1 MLVEFTVGN
10 FRSFKE
16 NVTFS
21 MVAAKLAAKN
31 KEIDANN
38 VFRVD
43 EHLSLLTSA
52 AIYGANAS
60 GKSNLIAALRFMRSL
75 VINSS
80 KESQAEER
88 IPVENF
94 RLSTETE
101 NEPSF
106 FEVVFSLDSRRY
118 RYGFTVNTER
128 ILSEWL
134 FYVPTSR
141 EARLFER
148 DTEGIHPTATFKEA
162 RSGLAALT
170 RDNALF
176 LSVAAQFNG
185 EISQKII
192 GWFRGLTI
200 NSGLY
205 DRSRLSTI
213 QSFEQNRNWNEV
225 VEFIKGLDLGISNI
239 DIEKAPF
246 TYQRSPSGRE
256 IEPSGMMRTAIKTF
270 HHKYN
275 EEGVSIA
282 QEKFDLD
289 VHESDGTRKL
299 FSFAWPIINTL
310 KKGNILLVDELD
322 ARLHPLLTC
331 AIINLFNA
339 STTNPKHGQLIFTT
353 HDTNLLS
360 NKLFRRDQIWFTEK
374 DRRGAT
380 HLYSLAEFKVRN
392 DASFEKDYINGRY
405 GAVPFIGDLAHI
417 IGENGRE
424 QA

>member
-106 FEVVFSLDSRRY
+106 FEVVFFLDSRRY
-118 RYGFTVNTER
+118 RYGFTVTIAR
-128 ILSEWL
+128 VIDEWL
-134 FYVPTSR
+134 FHVPTTR

-148 DTEGIHPTATFKEA
+148 DVDGIRPSSTFKEA
-162 RSGLAALT
+162 RSGLVTLT

-176 LSVAAQFNG
+176 LSVLAQFNG

-192 GWFRGLTI
+192 GWFRSLLI
-200 NSGLY
+200 NSGLS
-205 DRSRLSTI
+205 DRSRSSSQT
-213 QSFEQNRNWNEV
+213 FEKNRTWDEV
-225 VEFIKGLDLGISNI
+225 VEFVKGLDLGISNI
-239 DIEKAPF
+239 DIEKVPV
-246 TYQRSPSGRE
+246 TYRQPGSGDE
-256 IEPSGMMRTAIKTF
+256 IESRTMTRTVIKTL
-270 HHKYN
+270 HHKY
-275 EEGVSIA
+275 
-282 QEKFDLD
+282 D
-289 VHESDGTRKL
+289 
-299 FSFAWPIINTL
+299 
-310 KKGNILLVDELD
+310 
-322 ARLHPLLTC
+322 
-331 AIINLFNA
+331 
-339 STTNPKHGQLIFTT
+339 
-353 HDTNLLS
+353 
-360 NKLFRRDQIWFTEK
+360 RDYT
-374 DRRGAT
+374 D
-380 HLYSLAEFKVRN
+380 
-392 DASFEKDYINGRY
+392 
-405 GAVPFIGDLAHI
+405 
-417 IGENGRE
+417 
-424 QA
+424 

>member
-21 MVAAKLAAKN
+21 MVAAKLTAKN

-38 VFRVD
+38 VFNVD
-43 EHLSLLTSA
+43 EHLNLLTSA

-60 GKSNLIAALRFMRSL
+60 GKSNLITALRFMRNL

-94 RLSTETE
+94 RLSTTTE
-101 NEPSF
+101 DEPSF
-106 FEVVFSLDSRRY
+106 FEIVFYLEHRRY
-118 RYGFTVNTER
+118 RYGFTVNKER
-128 ILSEWL
+128 IVEEWL

-148 DTEGIHPTATFKEA
+148 DLEGIRPTSTFKEA
-162 RSGLAALT
+162 RSGVAALT

-176 LSVAAQFNG
+176 LSVLAQFNG
-185 EISQKII
+185 EVAQKII
-192 GWFRGLTI
+192 GWFRNLTI
-200 NSGLY
+200 NSGLN
-205 DRSRLSTI
+205 DRSRLFTI
-213 QSFEQNRNWNEV
+213 RSFEKSQEWDEIV
-225 VEFIKGLDLGISNI
+225 KFVKGLDLGIS
-239 DIEKAPF
+239 DIEVERVPVPYRPPLIGFEAD
-246 TYQRSPSGRE
+246 T
-256 IEPSGMMRTAIKTF
+256 RTMTRTVVKTL
-270 HHKYN
+270 HPKYN
-275 EEGVSIA
+275 EEGMPITG
-282 QEKFDLD
+282 EMFDLAQ
-289 VHESDGTRKL
+289 HESDGTRKL
-299 FSFAWPIINTL
+299 FSFAWPIVNTL
-310 KKGNILLVDELD
+310 KNGKILIVDELD

-331 AIINLFNA
+331 AIINLFNSPA
-339 STTNPKHGQLIFTT
+339 TNPKHGQLIFTT

-360 NKLFRRDQIWFTEK
+360 DKLFRRDQIWFTEK

-405 GAVPFIGDLAHI
+405 GAIPFIGDLAHI

-424 QA
+424 

>member
-16 NVTFS
+16 NVTFR
-21 MVAAKLAAKN
+21 MVAAKLTAKN
-31 KEIDANN
+31 KELDANN
-38 VFRVD
+38 VFTVD
-43 EHLSLLTSA
+43 EHLNLLTSA

-60 GKSNLIAALRFMRSL
+60 GKSNLIAALRFMRNL

-94 RLSTETE
+94 RLSTATE

-106 FEVVFSLDSRRY
+106 FEVVFYLENRRY

-148 DTEGIHPTATFKEA
+148 AAEGIHPTSTFKEA
-162 RSGLAALT
+162 RSGLVALT

-176 LSVAAQFNG
+176 LSVVAQFNG

-192 GWFRGLTI
+192 GWFRNLTI
-200 NSGLY
+200 NSGLN
-205 DRSRLSTI
+205 DRSRMFTMR
-213 QSFEQNRNWNEV
+213 SFEKSQEWDEIV
-225 VEFIKGLDLGISNI
+225 KFVKGLDLGISNI
-239 DIEKAPF
+239 DVERVPVP
-246 TYQRSPSGRE
+246 Y
-256 IEPSGMMRTAIKTF
+256 RTPLAGFEADARAMTRTVIKTL
-270 HHKYN
+270 HHKYD
-275 EEGVSIA
+275 EEGTPIA
-282 QEKFDLD
+282 WEAFDLD
-289 VHESDGTRKL
+289 QHESDGTRKL
-299 FSFAWPIINTL
+299 FSFAWPLINTL
-310 KKGNILLVDELD
+310 KHGKVLIVDELD

-331 AIINLFNA
+331 AIINLFN
-339 STTNPKHGQLIFTT
+339 SPDTNPKHGQLIFTT

-360 NKLFRRDQIWFTEK
+360 NKIFRRDQIWFTEK

-380 HLYSLAEFKVRN
+380 RLYSLAEFKVRN

-405 GAVPFIGDLAHI
+405 GAVPFVGDLARM
-417 IGENGRE
+417 IGEDELE